1 MVYDFVWP
9 VYVGDAKGDTLAVF
23 SLKENSIHN
32 ESLKWAKMQPW
43 TFDSH
48 VRSAGGGGEV
58 DKNHSP
64 NLSIVIQYF
73 LNLWS
78 TRKNNISFNYNRLL

>member
-32 ESLKWAKMQPW
+32 ESPSELKCNPEPLILM
-43 TFDSH
+43 
-48 VRSAGGGGEV
+48 
-58 DKNHSP
+58 
-64 NLSIVIQYF
+64 
-73 LNLWS
+73 
-78 TRKNNISFNYNRLL
+78 